1 MDFYLIKALHIV
13 FVVTWFS
20 GMFYLGRLLVYS
32 REANDFEPVKKDI
45 IQQQLLLMTKRLLF
59 AIAWPSAI
67 LTACLGTYLAS
78 YFYPFSNWLLLK
90 LFLVLLLLLYQW
102 SLHLVFLKHKQGVFN
117 FTSKQLRAWNEVPS
131 LFLIF
136 IVTLVVT
143 KSLILPVYLTL
154 GFVAFGL
161 LVFLVYKLYKS

>member
-20 GMFYLGRLLVYS
+20 GMFYLGRLLVYI
-32 REANDFEPVKKDI
+32 REAQDFEPVKKNI
-45 IQQQLLLMTKRLLF
+45 IQQQLLLMTKRLLY

-67 LTACLGTYLAS
+67 LTACFGGYLAS
-78 YFYPFSNWLLLK
+78 FFYPFSAWLVLKLLLV
-90 LFLVLLLLLYQW
+90 FLLLIYQW
-102 SLHLVFLKHKQGVFN
+102 SLHSIFLKHKKRTFN
-117 FTSKQLRAWNEVPS
+117 LSSKQLRAWNEVPS

-143 KSLILPVYLTL
+143 KTLLWPVYLTI
-154 GFVAFGL
+154 GFFLFALVVL
-161 LVFLVYKLYKS
+161 LLYKIFKS